1 MDIENE
7 LAVKQAISNLLQN
20 NKTVV
25 MIAHTLSTIKNANQ
39 ILVVADGKVV
49 ESGTHNQLLSLNG
62 KYSDM
67 WNAEQLITA

>member
-1 MDIENE
+1 
-7 LAVKQAISNLLQN
+7 
-20 NKTVV
+20 